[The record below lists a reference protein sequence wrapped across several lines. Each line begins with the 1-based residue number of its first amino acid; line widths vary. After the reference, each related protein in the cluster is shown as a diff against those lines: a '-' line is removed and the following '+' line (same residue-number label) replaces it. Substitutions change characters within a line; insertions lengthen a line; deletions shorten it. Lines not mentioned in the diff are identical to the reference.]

1 MAIYLVRHTDHNQF
15 FPFFYLFRWATEL
28 ERMAVWVLCTKTK
41 KPKKLWKKVPK
52 QLKPSVRNRSNSSC
66 KITWIKFSRKTS
78 KRSRSNSN
86 SKRCWASHQP
96 VIVPIPPRHLL
107 HHLGSV
113 WGRRQYLSWGDHHLI
128 NCSTQLRES
137 VRWISSISNSSNIT
151 ILHSVGLHPT
161 RWVAWETHLC
171 LTSSIHSMLRNSS
184 NTTPVLTNITRNNS
198 GQPTTLSS
206 RCAHPQSI

>member
-1 MAIYLVRHTDHNQF
+1 
-15 FPFFYLFRWATEL
+15 
-28 ERMAVWVLCTKTK
+28 MAVWVLCTKTK

-66 KITWIKFSRKTS
+66 NNTWTTSSREHS
-78 KRSRSNSN
+78 KQRSRSNS
-86 SKRCWASHQP
+86 KPCWASRQP

-107 HHLGSV
+107 RHLGSV
-113 WGRRQYLSWGDHHLI
+113 WERRLYLSWGDHHLI
-128 NCSTQLRES
+128 INCSTQHRES
-137 VRWISSISNSSNIT
+137 VRWISSISNSSSNIT